1 MEEKNIFVVTKEFE
15 ACGETSY
22 STVAAFNNLEDA
34 KKKMKEVS
42 KEDMSWFK
50 EHINNGH
57 IDNDDINIEE
67 EENSIFV
74 SVNFEGEYSYIQ
86 LFKTTLY

>member
-1 MEEKNIFVVTKEFE
+1 
-15 ACGETSY
+15 
-22 STVAAFNNLEDA
+22 
-34 KKKMKEVS
+34 MKEVS

>member
-1 MEEKNIFVVTKEFE
+1 MEGKDIFVIAKETLT
-15 ACGETSY
+15 CIDTDY
-22 STVAAFNNLEDA
+22 STLVAFNNLEDA

-74 SVNFEGEYSYIQ
+74 SVNFCGEYSYIQ

>member
-57 IDNDDINIEE
+57 IDNEE

-74 SVNFEGEYSYIQ
+74 SVNFCGEYSYIQ